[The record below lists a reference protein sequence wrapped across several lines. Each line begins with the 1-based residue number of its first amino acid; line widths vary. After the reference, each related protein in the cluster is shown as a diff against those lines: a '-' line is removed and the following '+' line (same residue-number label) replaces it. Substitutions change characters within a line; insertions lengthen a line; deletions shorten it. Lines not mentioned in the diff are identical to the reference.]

1 MNSLQNSLAPPFL
14 LKYKNAFK
22 GLFVVLFLFFALAIT
37 VDAQTKTNKKDLEK
51 KKEQL
56 LKEIDETNRLLKQNA
71 KNKTATKSQ
80 LEALAK
86 KLKARQQLINTINSQ
101 LNQLSGAI
109 TETSN
114 QIADLQQRMEVL
126 KTEYAA
132 MIKYAYKNQNS
143 YQRMMFV
150 FSSEDF
156 NQAFKRIEYLQE
168 YSIYRTKQADEIQK
182 TQQSL
187 GVKIT
192 ELEHQ
197 KEEKI
202 VLKQGEEIQKKTLA
216 EEKAQQ
222 EVFMKNLTVQESTLR
237 KQLAA
242 KQAQKKKLESA
253 IEAAI
258 KKEIEA
264 AKKKAAS
271 EGKKNVTKEN
281 AIAMTLTPEAQKL
294 SSNFSNNKGALP
306 WPVEQGNISEYFG
319 EHPHPSLK
327 GVTVKN
333 DGVDISTAVDGNVRS
348 IFQGEV
354 TAVISLPG
362 SGSAIIVRH
371 GEYLSVYSNLES
383 VAVKKGDNVTTKQKI
398 GNAAKDSESGK
409 GLMNL
414 QIWKGFTKLNPQL
427 WLAKK

>member
-1 MNSLQNSLAPPFL
+1 MAPQFL
-14 LKYKNAFK
+14 FKFKVAYKGIVA
-22 GLFVVLFLFFALAIT
+22 LLFLFFIFLIT

-109 TETSN
+109 TQTTN
-114 QIADLQQRMEVL
+114 QITDLQQRMDVL

-132 MIKYAYKNQNS
+132 MIKYAYKNQNT

-150 FSSEDF
+150 FSSDDF

-168 YSIYRTKQADEIQK
+168 YSLYRTKQAEEIQK

-197 KEEKI
+197 KEKKTE
-202 VLKQGEEIQKKTLA
+202 LKQGEETQKKTLA

-237 KQLAA
+237 KQLAT

-253 IEAAI
+253 IESAI

-294 SSNFSNNKGALP
+294 SSNFINNKGALP
-306 WPVEQGNISEYFG
+306 WPVEQGNISELFG

-333 DGVDISTAVDGNVRS
+333 DGIDISTSVDGNVRS

-354 TAVISLPG
+354 TAVINLPG

-371 GEYLSVYSNLES
+371 GEYLTVYANLES
-383 VAVKKGDNVTTKQKI
+383 VAVKKGDNVVTKQKL
-398 GNAAKDSESGK
+398 GTAAKDSETGK
-409 GLMNL
+409 GSVNL

>member
-1 MNSLQNSLAPPFL
+1 MQFKNLNSIIKIFKIPGIIL
-14 LKYKNAFK
+14 LLLLCASP
-22 GLFVVLFLFFALAIT
+22 AMS
-37 VDAQTKTNKKDLEK
+37 QTKSNKKDLEK

-56 LKEIDETNRLLKQNA
+56 LKEIDETNRLLKLNA

-109 TETSN
+109 TETSH
-114 QIADLQQRMEVL
+114 QITDLEQRMAIL
-126 KTEYAA
+126 KNEYAA
-132 MIKYAYKNQNS
+132 MIRYAYKNQNS

-150 FSSEDF
+150 FSSADF
-156 NQAFKRIEYLQE
+156 NQAFKRIKYLEE
-168 YSIYRTKQADEIQK
+168 YSLYRTKQGEEIQK
-182 TQQSL
+182 TQESL

-197 KEEKI
+197 KKEKTA
-202 VLKQGEEIQKKTLA
+202 LRQGEEVQKKNLA
-216 EEKAQQ
+216 DEKAQQ
-222 EVFMKNLTVQESTLR
+222 EVFMKNLTAQESTLR

-242 KQAQKKKLESA
+242 KRAQKKKLESA

-264 AKKKAAS
+264 AKKKAAA

-294 SSNFSNNKGALP
+294 STNFSNNRGALP

-319 EHPHPSLK
+319 EHAHPSLK

-333 DGVDISTAVDGNVRS
+333 DGIDITTVINGNVRA

-371 GEYLSVYSNLES
+371 GEYLTVYSNLES

-398 GNAAKDSESGK
+398 GNAAKDNESGK

-414 QIWKGFTKLNPQL
+414 QIWKGFTKLNPQQ